1 MNFIDKLRLALMLMT
16 KGSRSGSDFLAMS
29 NRRFCNSPNKVIGWH
44 KGYPSY
50 YLLAPP
56 LMSRPACNSLLTRI
70 MSIYQ
75 WRKLPDL
82 VSVAVTDKC
91 NANCEYCSFKSMEK
105 NAPVLSTDDL
115 KDAIRQCQEL
125 GAATIILAGGEPLM
139 REDIGDIIASADK
152 DLSQVILFTNGYY
165 LKQRAKDLKKAG
177 LTSVIV
183 SIDSARKDLH
193 DHKKGCEGLFDKALE
208 GIARARKEKLLVGIS
223 SVLSRT
229 DLSDGSIEAL
239 FDLGKKLRVNGM
251 LLFDAIPTGGYADQ
265 SDVAFSSSELRQLI
279 DVCAEYQRKNHY
291 PGIHP
296 YAYSKS
302 HQGIGCAGGVSQ
314 CYISPYGDVC
324 PCDFMP
330 VSMGNI
336 KDEPLYRL
344 WDRFSDQGFSCT
356 ALSGC
361 RRGNSAISHISNK
374 MGSYE

>member
-1 MNFIDKLRLALMLMT
+1 MLVT

-56 LMSRPACNSLLTRI
+56 VLSKPACNSLLTRI
-70 MSIYQ
+70 MSVYQ

-91 NANCEYCSFKSMEK
+91 NADCEYCSFKSMKK
-105 NAPVLSTDDL
+105 NQPLLSGDEL
-115 KDAIRQCQEL
+115 KGAIRQCQEL
-125 GAATIILAGGEPLM
+125 GAATILLAGGEPLM
-139 REDIGDIIASADK
+139 REDMCDIIASADK
-152 DLSQVILFTNGYY
+152 DLSQMVLFTNGYY
-165 LKQRAKDLKKAG
+165 LKEKAKDLKKAG

-183 SIDSARKDLH
+183 SIDSATKHLH

-208 GIARARKEKLLVGIS
+208 GIAQARKEKLLVGIS
-223 SVLSRT
+223 SVLGRA
-229 DLSDGSIEAL
+229 DLLDGSIEAL
-239 FDLGKKLRVNGM
+239 FHLGKKLRVNGM
-251 LLFDAIPTGGYADQ
+251 IMFDAIPTGGYEDQ
-265 SDVAFSSSELRQLI
+265 SDVAFSDPELRQLI
-279 DVCAEYQRKNHY
+279 DICSEYQRKNDY

-336 KDEPLYRL
+336 KDAPLYRL
-344 WDRFSDQGFSCT
+344 WDRFSDHGFSCT

-361 RRGNSAISHISNK
+361 RRRDSATRHTSHL
-374 MGSYE
+374 MGSYEQSHRQ